1 MPDLQILQKS
11 LAYAESDLA
20 RNDPELRK
28 QFRAAAIQAFE
39 FTYEVAVRM
48 LRRQLEQIVAVPA
61 ELREMPFMELIRTGA
76 DAGLVRDV
84 AAFRVYR
91 EMRNITSHAY
101 DESKAEQVFSA
112 LRPFVADVR
121 FLLNELRHRND
132 AGD

>member
-39 FTYEVAVRM
+39 FTYEAAVRM
-48 LRRQLEQIVAVPA
+48 PRRQVEQIVAVPA

-76 DAGLVRDV
+76 DAGLVRV
-84 AAFRVYR
+84 W
-91 EMRNITSHAY
+91 
-101 DESKAEQVFSA
+101 Q
-112 LRPFVADVR
+112 PFGSIAKC
-121 FLLNELRHRND
+121 ET
-132 AGD
+132 